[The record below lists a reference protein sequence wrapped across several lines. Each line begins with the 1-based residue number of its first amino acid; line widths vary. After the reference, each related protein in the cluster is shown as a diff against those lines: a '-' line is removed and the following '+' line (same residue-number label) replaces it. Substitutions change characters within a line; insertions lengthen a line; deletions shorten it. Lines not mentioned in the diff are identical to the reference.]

1 MFHDL
6 IIKSYFL
13 RYNKCVW
20 LWGYHRQP
28 IHSKYSVILSHSS
41 FHFVS
46 LRLSLWRIYKWL
58 EIIGAFLP
66 FHGLAAFCFI
76 FVNLSP
82 KVYQAWK
89 LLSTNFFQ
97 SGDKLWSTV
106 DCCPSQIH
114 QKFERRQ
121 YLCKEKYTK
130 SFFLLDWPARI
141 FSHLFFTNLILTQF
155 LFAQSELKPKCRKQI
170 TSSEIHKFFRKKW
183 LRSALFLVNKNYDDT
198 RKKTDNHVNSL
209 GWSSYFWM
217 YTT

>member
-1 MFHDL
+1 MCGFEVITGSQFIRSIPLFCL
-6 IIKSYFL
+6 IHRFILFL
-13 RYNKCVW
+13 SVRVCDVFTNDWRSLAPFC
-20 LWGYHRQP
+20 
-28 IHSKYSVILSHSS
+28 HSMGS
-41 FHFVS
+41 
-46 LRLSLWRIYKWL
+46 
-58 EIIGAFLP
+58 LP
-66 FHGLAAFCFI
+66 FALYSLIYRQKFIKRENFCQRI
-76 FVNLSP
+76 FF
-82 KVYQAWK
+82 KC
-89 LLSTNFFQ
+89 
-97 SGDKLWSTV
+97 GDKWWSTV